1 MEDILLSVENL
12 STMVSKDINFT
23 VKARKVIC
31 IFGLNGSGKSV
42 LLKTICNILEKQ
54 QGSILY
60 SIGKSKIGVVL
71 QFPEHLIFKE
81 SALDEALLIMD
92 NNKEQA
98 ENLLKEINAEE
109 SISPF
114 NLSDGQ
120 KRLMFV
126 FGYLENKELIL
137 LDEPFVSLDDKSKE
151 KVALKILEA
160 KNNGKAI
167 IYTANREVDKKI
179 ADTIITLSN

>member
-23 VKARKVIC
+23 VKKGEVIC

-98 ENLLKEINAEE
+98 
-109 SISPF
+109 
-114 NLSDGQ
+114 
-120 KRLMFV
+120 
-126 FGYLENKELIL
+126 
-137 LDEPFVSLDDKSKE
+137 
-151 KVALKILEA
+151 
-160 KNNGKAI
+160 
-167 IYTANREVDKKI
+167 
-179 ADTIITLSN
+179 